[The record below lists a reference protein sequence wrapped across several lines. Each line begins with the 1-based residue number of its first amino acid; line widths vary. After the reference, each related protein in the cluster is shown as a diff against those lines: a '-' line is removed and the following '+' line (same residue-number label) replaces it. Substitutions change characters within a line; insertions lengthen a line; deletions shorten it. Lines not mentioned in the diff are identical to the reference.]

1 MQFHSFLPSELDG
14 GGGKLKT
21 LVALSTGKESLVFT
35 KYEAGRIPEM
45 VWTLWRGE
53 KPLAPAMN

>member
-1 MQFHSFLPSELDG
+1 MEVS
-14 GGGKLKT
+14 GKLKT
-21 LVALSTGKESLVFT
+21 LVALSTGKESLVST

-45 VWTLWRGE
+45 VWTLRRGE